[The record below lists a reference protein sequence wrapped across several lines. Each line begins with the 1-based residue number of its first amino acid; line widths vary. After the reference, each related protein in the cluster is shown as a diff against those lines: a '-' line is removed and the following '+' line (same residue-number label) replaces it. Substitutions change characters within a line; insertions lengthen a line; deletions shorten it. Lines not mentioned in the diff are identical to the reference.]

1 MRVDKYAY
9 EYKRF
14 LQGNRISGH
23 NDTDAMQDR
32 RDPVHH
38 VGESISVCSRRC
50 GSGYP
55 AEDGRECA
63 ETEDETKRI

>member
-1 MRVDKYAY
+1 MRVNKYAY

-38 VGESISVCSRRC
+38 VGESISV
-50 GSGYP
+50 
-55 AEDGRECA
+55 
-63 ETEDETKRI
+63 